1 MTTTEETPLMP
12 PTSDATAPSMETPL
26 VAPGAGEHKEVGVD
40 NTKQDKKGLK
50 EMAKDLKNKITIS
63 KEEKK
68 VQKEARKEEEKASK
82 MDKLKHA
89 DVNKLR
95 EKVDKYEK
103 KLKKL
108 EEKMRER
115 EEQLRMAR
123 ELLHSKRAEAG
134 EDTPAPVIP
143 VPMTPIMDESTHKI
157 PETAVV

>member
-1 MTTTEETPLMP
+1 MTTTEETPLVP
-12 PTSDATAPSMETPL
+12 PTSDATAPSIDTPL
-26 VAPGAGEHKEVGVD
+26 AAPSAGEHKEPVVD
-40 NTKQDKKGLK
+40 TTKQDKKSLK
-50 EMAKDLKNKITIS
+50 EMAKDLKNKITMS

-68 VQKEARKEEEKASK
+68 VQKEAKKDEEKTSK

-123 ELLHSKRAEAG
+123 ELLNSKRAEAG
-134 EDTPAPVIP
+134 EDTPAPVVS
-143 VPMTPIMDESTHKI
+143 VPMTPVINEPTHTI